1 MNAQSYVQTQC
12 PRCGH
17 AAWGH
22 LYQPVACGTCG
33 QPIGPVAQQQAPTPQ
48 QAAPMPQPAAPAAQ
62 PVSQPQHQVKLQ
74 LPYGIKIPLKLGGK
88 NMHLKIIAIVVLG
101 IVVAVAGVILK
112 GKFGGQKTKKGNL
125 SYSSIGIDMK
135 KADPDAMIDAVG
147 AAARKWRSDAVWWSI
162 NLQAVKA
169 DGTVDASNGG
179 AQVVYI
185 SLNGV
190 QSATPSVRNDS
201 MKKFNFGPAGVDHSQ
216 LWGATDAWEG
226 VQAHPEPTCGIADVV
241 KILNGQ
247 GLEGSKTVRIT
258 FDPQFAN
265 QYAWHVIG
273 TDPKIDAHY
282 SMVDCSP
289 VK

>member
-12 PRCGH
+12 PRCGN

-22 LYQPVACGTCG
+22 LYQPVPCATCG
-33 QPIGPVAQQQAPTPQ
+33 QPIGPVAQQPAPMPAPTPAAAPAPQ
-48 QAAPMPQPAAPAAQ
+48 QAAAAG
-62 PVSQPQHQVKLQ
+62 HQVKLQ

-88 NMHLKIIAIVVLG
+88 HLRLKIIAIVILG
-101 IVVAVAGVILK
+101 IVVAVAGVIIK
-112 GKFGGQKTKKGNL
+112 GKLEGDKTGKGKI
-125 SYSSIGIDMK
+125 SYSSLGLDMR
-135 KADPDAMIDAVG
+135 KADPDKMIEAVG
-147 AAARKWRSDAVWWSI
+147 PAARKWRNDAVWWSI

-201 MKKFNFGPAGVDHSQ
+201 MKKFNFGPSGVDHSQ
-216 LWGATDAWEG
+216 LWGATDPWEG
-226 VQAHPEPTCGIADVV
+226 VQAHPAPTCGIADVV
-241 KILNGQ
+241 ELLHAR

-258 FDPQFAN
+258 FDPQFAD

-273 TDPKIDAHY
+273 TDPKIDAQY
-282 SMVDCSP
+282 SMVDCSLLGE
-289 VK
+289 K

>member
-1 MNAQSYVQTQC
+1 M
-12 PRCGH
+12 P
-17 AAWGH
+17 
-22 LYQPVACGTCG
+22 P
-33 QPIGPVAQQQAPTPQ
+33 
-48 QAAPMPQPAAPAAQ
+48 QAAYPQAQ
-62 PVSQPQHQVKLQ
+62 PVQPAQPVQEPQHQVKLQ

-88 NMHLKIIAIVVLG
+88 NLHLKIIAIVVLG

-135 KADPDAMIDAVG
+135 KADPDEMISAVG
-147 AAARKWRSDAVWWSI
+147 AAARTWRSDAVWWSI

-216 LWGATDAWEG
+216 VWGATDPWEG

-247 GLEGSKTVRIT
+247 GLEGKKTVRIT

-273 TDPKIDAHY
+273 SDPKIDAHY